1 LFLFVF
7 FLPPHPVLLPVGE
20 KEPIPGVTSEYLF
33 VLSLLLLSYSLYFKG
48 VNGYI
53 HYMANENTQLVSS
66 LEDTIAAISTPL
78 GEGGIGIVRISGKA
92 AIKIVGKMF
101 KGERPLDQLPSH
113 RVNYG
118 EIVDSRTGEVID
130 EVLLTIFASPKSY
143 TAEDLVEISCHGGQ
157 LVVTRVLGQALKCG
171 ARLAEP
177 GEFTLR
183 AFINGRIDLSQ
194 AEAVAEVIRA
204 KTDLGLK
211 LALKHLK
218 GDLSEKINAYREK
231 LIDILARLEVEI
243 DFSEEDVEPMEKDLV
258 IRELESMEQELE
270 SLLTTYEEG
279 KILKEGLNVVIA
291 GKTNVGKSSLLNA
304 LLKEDRAIVTPIPGT
319 TRDVISE
326 FANFRGI
333 PVRLVDT
340 AGYRISKDT
349 IELEGI
355 RRTKIEMEEADL
367 LLLLIDTSAKIDSE
381 DMALAKQIKERKSL
395 VVFNKTDIASAELIG
410 ENQSRIGEILAEG
423 SREGRLPVM
432 VSALKGTGLEE
443 LKEIIVSTLHFMQK
457 DRTLGVMLSSLRHK
471 DALSRAKR
479 SLSLAKK
486 SLKKEMSPEFVAL
499 DVRASLDAV
508 GEVVGKTITDDILNK
523 IFSEFCI
530 GK

>member
-1 LFLFVF
+1 MQN
-7 FLPPHPVLLPVGE
+7 G
-20 KEPIPGVTSEYLF
+20 KEITTSP
-33 VLSLLLLSYSLYFKG
+33 
-48 VNGYI
+48 
-53 HYMANENTQLVSS
+53 
-66 LEDTIAAISTPL
+66 LEDTITAISTPL
-78 GEGGIGIVRISGKA
+78 GEGGIGIVRISGKDS
-92 AIKIVGKMF
+92 IKIAERMF
-101 KGERPLDQLPSH
+101 KGEKPISQLPSH

-118 EIVDSRTGEVID
+118 EIVDSETGEVID
-130 EVLLTIFASPKSY
+130 VVLLTLFIAPKSY

-157 LVVTRVLGQALKCG
+157 LVLTRVLEQALKFG

-218 GDLSEKINAYREK
+218 GNLSEKINDYRDR
-231 LIDILARLEVEI
+231 LVDILARLEVEI
-243 DFSEEDVEPMEKDLV
+243 DFSDEDVESINRDQIVKEIESIEKDLG
-258 IRELESMEQELE
+258 I
-270 SLLTTYEEG
+270 LLATYDEG
-279 KILKEGLNVVIA
+279 KILKEGLNVVIV

-340 AGYRISKDT
+340 AGYRISEDT

-355 RRTKIEMEEADL
+355 KRTKIEMSEADL
-367 LLLLIDTSAKIDSE
+367 LLLIIDTSSEIDEEDLELKRQVGHSKYLLVLNKIDVASPNLIAKNEQALKDGSVE
-381 DMALAKQIKERKSL
+381 DDNCRRD
-395 VVFNKTDIASAELIG
+395 VVK
-410 ENQSRIGEILAEG
+410 
-423 SREGRLPVM
+423 
-432 VSALKGTGLEE
+432 VSALTGDGLER
-443 LKEIIVSTLHFMQK
+443 LKEIVASSSTRRHRDQ
-457 DRTLGVMLSSLRHK
+457 TQGVLLSSLRHK
-471 DALSRAKR
+471 DALTRAKV

-486 SLKKEMSPEFVAL
+486 SLKNKMSPEFVAL
-499 DVRASLDAV
+499 DLKAALDAI
-508 GEVVGKTITDDILNK
+508 GEVVGKTVTDDILNK

>member
-1 LFLFVF
+1 M
-7 FLPPHPVLLPVGE
+7 
-20 KEPIPGVTSEYLF
+20 S
-33 VLSLLLLSYSLYFKG
+33 KG
-48 VNGYI
+48 KK
-53 HYMANENTQLVSS
+53 ASVST

-78 GEGGIGIVRISGKA
+78 GEGGIGIVRISGKDS
-92 AIKIVGKMF
+92 IKIAEKIF
-101 KGERPLDQLPSH
+101 KSAGSIRGEKPLSQLPSH

-118 EIVDSRTGEVID
+118 EIVDSETGEVID
-130 EVLLTIFASPKSY
+130 EVLLTLFIAPKSY

-157 LVVTRVLGQALKCG
+157 LVLTRVLQQALKCG

-194 AEAVAEVIRA
+194 AEAVAEMIRA
-204 KTDLGLK
+204 KTDMGLK
-211 LALKHLK
+211 MALRHLK
-218 GDLSEKINAYREK
+218 GGLSEKINTYRDW

-243 DFSEEDVEPMEKDLV
+243 DFSEEDIEPLDRNKVKKEIESIEKDL
-258 IRELESMEQELE
+258 EN
-270 SLLTTYEEG
+270 LLTTYDEG
-279 KILKEGLNVVIA
+279 KILREGLNVVIV

-326 FANFRGI
+326 FANFKGV

-340 AGYRISKDT
+340 AGYRISEDT

-355 RRTKIEMEEADL
+355 KRTKIEMSEADL
-367 LLLLIDTSAKIDSE
+367 LLLVIDTSAEIDKE
-381 DMALAKQIKERKSL
+381 DLNLKRQVPERKCL
-395 VVFNKTDIASAELIG
+395 TVFNKIDIASADLIRKN
-410 ENQSRIGEILAEG
+410 EERLKDRSSEEREPFNFVQDKRSRT
-423 SREGRLPVM
+423 VVK
-432 VSALKGTGLEE
+432 VSALKGDGLER
-443 LKEIIVSTLHFMQK
+443 LKEMIVSSSLVSQK
-457 DRTLGVMLSSLRHK
+457 DQTQGVLLSSLRHK
-471 DALSRAKR
+471 DALTRAKKN
-479 SLSLAKK
+479 LSLAKN

-499 DVRASLDAV
+499 DVKASLDAI
-508 GEVVGKTITDDILNK
+508 GEVIGKTVTDDILNK

>member
-1 LFLFVF
+1 
-7 FLPPHPVLLPVGE
+7 
-20 KEPIPGVTSEYLF
+20 
-33 VLSLLLLSYSLYFKG
+33 
-48 VNGYI
+48 
-53 HYMANENTQLVSS
+53 M

-78 GEGGIGIVRISGKA
+78 GEGGIGVVRISGKD
-92 AIKIVGKMF
+92 AIKIAERMF
-101 KGERPLDQLPSH
+101 KGEKPVSRLPSH
-113 RVNYG
+113 RVTYG
-118 EIVDSRTGEVID
+118 EIVDSESGEVID
-130 EVLLTIFASPKSY
+130 EVLLTLFLAPKSY

-157 LVVTRVLGQALKCG
+157 LVLTRVLEQALKCG
-171 ARLAEP
+171 ARAAEP

-194 AEAVAEVIRA
+194 AEAVAEIIRA

-218 GDLSEKINAYREK
+218 GDLSERINSYRDK

-243 DFSEEDVEPMEKDLV
+243 DFSEEDVKPLDRDKAVKEIESIEKDLDA
-258 IRELESMEQELE
+258 
-270 SLLTTYEEG
+270 LLATYDEG
-279 KILKEGLNVVIA
+279 KILREGLNVVIV
-291 GKTNVGKSSLLNA
+291 GKPNVGKSSLLNA

-355 RRTKIEMEEADL
+355 KRTKIEMSEADL
-367 LLLLIDTSAKIDSE
+367 LLLVLDTSSEIDQEDLDLKEQVERSKYLLVLNKI
-381 DMALAKQIKERKSL
+381 
-395 VVFNKTDIASAELIG
+395 DIASPDLIR
-410 ENQSRIGEILAEG
+410 ENER
-423 SREGRLPVM
+423 RLEERATKAK
-432 VSALKGTGLEE
+432 VSALKGDGLDK
-443 LKEIIVSTLHFMQK
+443 LRQMIVSSSRHLQK
-457 DRTLGVMLSSLRHK
+457 DRTEGVILSSLRHK

-479 SLSLAKK
+479 GLGLARK
-486 SLKKEMSPEFVAL
+486 SLEKKMSPEFVAL
-499 DVRASLDAV
+499 DVLVSLGAI
-508 GEVVGKTITDDILNK
+508 GEVVGKTVTDDILNK

>member
-1 LFLFVF
+1 M
-7 FLPPHPVLLPVGE
+7 
-20 KEPIPGVTSEYLF
+20 S
-33 VLSLLLLSYSLYFKG
+33 KG
-48 VNGYI
+48 KV
-53 HYMANENTQLVSS
+53 ASVST

-78 GEGGIGIVRISGKA
+78 GEGGIGIVRISGKDS
-92 AIKIVGKMF
+92 IKIAEKIF
-101 KGERPLDQLPSH
+101 KSAGSIGGEKPLSQLPSH

-118 EIVDSRTGEVID
+118 EIVDSETGEVID
-130 EVLLTIFASPKSY
+130 EVLLTLFIAPKSY

-157 LVVTRVLGQALKCG
+157 LVLTRVLQQASKCG

-194 AEAVAEVIRA
+194 AEAVAEMIRA

-211 LALKHLK
+211 LALRHLK
-218 GDLSEKINAYREK
+218 GDLSKRINSYRDK

-243 DFSEEDVEPMEKDLV
+243 DFSEEDIEPLDREKILKEIESIEKDLK
-258 IRELESMEQELE
+258 ELLA
-270 SLLTTYEEG
+270 TYDEG
-279 KILKEGLNVVIA
+279 KILKEGLNVVIV

-326 FANFRGI
+326 FANFKGI

-340 AGYRISKDT
+340 AGYRISKET

-355 RRTKIEMEEADL
+355 RRTKIEISEADL
-367 LLLLIDTSAKIDSE
+367 LLLVIDTSVEIEEE
-381 DMALAKQIKERKSL
+381 DLDLKRLVEQRKYL
-395 VVFNKTDIASAELIG
+395 MVFNKIDITSPDLIRK
-410 ENQSRIGEILAEG
+410 NQERLKDRLIEESEPFNFVQDKRSRTVIK
-423 SREGRLPVM
+423 
-432 VSALKGTGLEE
+432 VSALKGDGLER
-443 LKEIIVSTLHFMQK
+443 LKEMIVSASQVLQK
-457 DRTLGVMLSSLRHK
+457 DQTQGVLLSSLRHK
-471 DALSRAKR
+471 DALIRARK

-486 SLKKEMSPEFVAL
+486 TLKKNMGPEFVAL
-499 DVRASLDAV
+499 DLKASLDAI
-508 GEVVGKTITDDILNK
+508 GEVIGKTVTDDILKK

>member
-1 LFLFVF
+1 M
-7 FLPPHPVLLPVGE
+7 HDQE
-20 KEPIPGVTSEYLF
+20 KDK
-33 VLSLLLLSYSLYFKG
+33 LS
-48 VNGYI
+48 V
-53 HYMANENTQLVSS
+53 

-78 GEGGIGIVRISGKA
+78 GEGGIGVVRISGKES
-92 AIKIVGKMF
+92 IKIAEKMF
-101 KGERPLDQLPSH
+101 KGEKPVSQLASH

-118 EIVDSRTGEVID
+118 EIVDSETDEAVD
-130 EVLLTIFASPKSY
+130 EVLLTLFLAPKSY

-157 LVVTRVLGQALKCG
+157 LVLTRVLEQALKCG

-218 GDLSEKINAYREK
+218 GNLSERINSYRDR
-231 LIDILARLEVEI
+231 LIDMLARLEVEI
-243 DFSEEDVEPMEKDLV
+243 DFSEEEVEPLDRNEV
-258 IRELESMEQELE
+258 IRELESIEKDLDAL
-270 SLLTTYEEG
+270 LLTYDEG
-279 KILKEGLNVVIA
+279 KILREGLNVVIV
-291 GKTNVGKSSLLNA
+291 GKPNVGKSSLLNA

-326 FANFRGI
+326 YANFKGI

-355 RRTKIEMEEADL
+355 KRTKIEMSEADL
-367 LLLLIDTSAKIDSE
+367 LLMVVDTSSEIDQEDLDLIEQVERGKHILILNKI
-381 DMALAKQIKERKSL
+381 
-395 VVFNKTDIASAELIG
+395 DIASQDLIR
-410 ENQSRIGEILAEG
+410 ENER
-423 SREGRLPVM
+423 RLEEHAAAVK
-432 VSALKGTGLEE
+432 VSALKGDGLDR
-443 LKEIIVSTLHFMQK
+443 LKEMIVVSSRSLRK
-457 DRTLGVMLSSLRHK
+457 DQTEGVILSSLRHK
-471 DALSRAKR
+471 DALSRAKK
-479 SLSLAKK
+479 SLGLAKT
-486 SLKKEMSPEFVAL
+486 SLEKKMSPEFLAL
-499 DVRASLDAV
+499 DVKAALDAI
-508 GEVVGKTITDDILNK
+508 GEVVGKTVTDDILNK